1 MGIQLPGEV
10 RTFLNIIGFTFP
22 AGDETKLLD
31 LGQEWMSL
39 ADKIEQH
46 VEQAKH
52 TAEQA
57 WNQNSSDM
65 IEAFKKRWMGEQ
77 GPANRMGGGAIGS
90 TIVSAGVMVCAGIVL
105 AMKINAIVQATLT
118 LIEIAAALAA
128 ATVTFGAS
136 TAIIPLLK
144 EACKRLLDYLLGQ
157 AINKVLSGA

>member
-22 AGDETKLLD
+22 AGDETKLID
-31 LGQEWMSL
+31 LGQEWMRL
-39 ADKIEQH
+39 ADQIEQH
-46 VEQAKH
+46 VDQAKH
-52 TAEQA
+52 AAEQV

-65 IEAFKKRWMGEQ
+65 IEAFKKKWMSEA
-77 GPANRMGGGAIGS
+77 GPANRIGGGAIGS
-90 TIVSAGVMVCAGIVL
+90 TIVGAGVLICSAIVL

-128 ATVTFGAS
+128 AAVTFGAS
-136 TAIIPLLK
+136 TAIIPILK
-144 EACKRLLDYLLGQ
+144 EMCKRLLDYMLGQ

>member
-22 AGDETKLLD
+22 AGDETKLID

-46 VEQAKH
+46 VDQAKH
-52 TAEQA
+52 AAEQV
-57 WNQNSSDM
+57 WNSNSSDM
-65 IEAFKKRWMGEQ
+65 IEAFKKKWMGES
-77 GPANRMGGGAIGS
+77 GPANRIGGGAIGS
-90 TIVSAGVMVCAGIVL
+90 TIVGAGVLVCAGIVL
-105 AMKINAIVQATLT
+105 VMKINAITQAILT

-128 ATVTFGAS
+128 AAVTFGAS

>member
-10 RTFLNIIGFTFP
+10 RTFLHIIGFTFP

-31 LGQEWMSL
+31 LGQEWLSL

-52 TAEQA
+52 TAEQV

-65 IEAFKKRWMGEQ
+65 VEAFKKRWMGEA

-90 TIVSAGVMVCAGIVL
+90 NIVGAGVMVCAGIVL

-128 ATVTFGAS
+128 ATFTFGAS
-136 TAIIPLLK
+136 ATIIPLLK
-144 EACKRLLDYLLGQ
+144 EACKRLLDYLLGE
-157 AINKVLSGA
+157 AINKVLAG

>member
-1 MGIQLPGEV
+1 MIQLPGEV
-10 RTFLNIIGFTFP
+10 RTFLQIIGFTYP

-46 VEQAKH
+46 VEEAKH

-57 WNQNSSDM
+57 WNKNSSDM
-65 IEAFKKRWMGEQ
+65 IEAFKSKWMGEG

-90 TIVSAGVMVCAGIVL
+90 QILAAGTMVAAGIVL

-128 ATVTFGAS
+128 AAVTFGAS
-136 TAIIPLLK
+136 TAIIPILK
-144 EACKRLLDYLLGQ
+144 EMCKRLLDYLLQQ